1 MEVVKKLISELKSL
15 KTFDVIWLILC
26 TIGITLVSIST
37 NNSILAIIASI
48 MGVIYVILNGCRL
61 SVAFLFGIVNTFI
74 YGIVSYQNG
83 LYGDFM
89 LNIFYSCPCCIIGFV
104 AWFKASKETTVANIL
119 SFGFKERMW
128 FGFFIICSI
137 MIYGT
142 ILYYLKDTQ
151 PYLDATTTVLS
162 TSAYIC
168 LILRKKEVWYLFN
181 ISNILSILM
190 WAINYSTSD
199 ANLAILFMYV
209 IYTAN
214 SLLNTVKWE
223 LSNRPLLEI
232 DILLYNGTIDITWMQ
247 DVIHNRDDIKVNV
260 YSFKNKF
267 FVNNKRI
274 CTKTIPKK
282 IKTYGSAYNY
292 IISKVRG
299 KYFMLLDNLDYLNP
313 VLFNQ
318 TITSEILKNDY
329 QMIKSN
335 YFYIEENHHKTKYYD
350 DYKGTNIEIEN
361 KIMDRGIFPYF
372 FGARIYQTRF
382 IKQHKIKFIDT
393 DIYNDIYPNILLAR
407 NLDMSKVF
415 ICDDLFYTRYRIKW
429 ESMGYH
435 EKDLRKMIQSLIKL
449 NISEEKILLRLV
461 DSYNYSVN
469 ERGCYNQYFMD
480 TIREFYDIDVFCNLV
495 KKRNNENIYNKKEC
509 KNKKQD

>member
-1 MEVVKKLISELKSL
+1 MKVVKKLISELKSL
-15 KTFDVIWLILC
+15 KTFDIIWLILC
-26 TIGITLVSIST
+26 TIGITWVSVST

-61 SVAFLFGIVNTFI
+61 SVAFLFGIINTFI

-89 LNIFYSCPCCIIGFV
+89 LNVFYSCPCCMIGFV
-104 AWFKASKETTVANIL
+104 AWFKASKETTVADIS
-119 SFGFKERMW
+119 SFGFKERIW
-128 FGFFIICSI
+128 FGLFIICSI
-137 MIYGT
+137 IIYGT

-232 DILLYNGTIDITWMQ
+232 DILLYNGKPDIKWMQ
-247 DVIHNRDDIKVNV
+247 DMLYNRDDIKINIYVFENQ
-260 YSFKNKF
+260 FLGND
-267 FVNNKRI
+267 KRI
-274 CTKTIPKK
+274 YVKMIPEK
-282 IKTYGSAYNY
+282 IKTYGGAYNY
-292 IISKVRG
+292 MISKVRG

-313 VLFNQ
+313 TLFNQ
-318 TITSEILKNDY
+318 TITNEILKKDY

-335 YFYIEENHHKTKYYD
+335 WFYLEENNNKIRHYD
-350 DYKGTNIEIEN
+350 DYKGTNLEIEN
-361 KIMDRGIFPYF
+361 KIMDRDIFPYF

-382 IKQHKIKFIDT
+382 IKKHKIRFIAT
-393 DIYNDIYPNILLAR
+393 NIYNDIYPNILLAR

-415 ICDDLFYTRYRIKW
+415 ICDALFYTRHRIKW
-429 ESMGYH
+429 EAMDYQKNDL
-435 EKDLRKMIQSLIKL
+435 KDMIKSLIKL
-449 NISEEKILLRLV
+449 NVPEDKILLRLV

-469 ERGCYNQYFMD
+469 ERGCCNQYFID
-480 TIREFYDIDVFCNLV
+480 TIKEFYDIDVFHNLLKERNDKHIYD
-495 KKRNNENIYNKKEC
+495 KK
-509 KNKKQD
+509 DL